1 MKIVAIGDPHFKKS
15 NYLQTEVMVR
25 EIELCLAATR
35 PNLIVCLGD
44 TLDKFSDYNERPF
57 NRALDFLAML
67 RNHART
73 YVLIGNHDLPTNV
86 HFCSTQHPFNAL
98 KQWSDHP
105 HPITV
110 VDEPIFAAEHGL
122 VFSPYIPSGRFVEAL
137 DRVSGWQQ
145 ARLIFAHQDIAN
157 AVYRG
162 QASTEGDRW
171 YPEWPLLVSGHIHD
185 YQEVGPNVLYPGSP
199 LQHAFDESADKAV
212 SVLVLGEPGAPVEH
226 TRWPLAV
233 PVYYTI
239 HLSAAQIE
247 SFNVPAVP
255 PLSEVKLVLE
265 GSTAEIKAWR
275 KSTKV
280 KAWQS
285 KGYKIQYRRHP
296 DSIQRRDPSSN
307 AAWHTKSFQALLRR
321 ELESTDAALAG
332 LFATL

>member
-15 NYLQTEVMVR
+15 NHLQTEVMVR
-25 EIELCLAATR
+25 EIERCLAATH
-35 PNLIVCLGD
+35 PDLIVCLGD

-73 YVLIGNHDLPTNV
+73 YVLIGNHDLPTNA

-98 KQWSDHP
+98 KQWSAQP
-105 HPITV
+105 YPITV
-110 VDEPIFAAEHGL
+110 VDEPVMDAEHGL
-122 VFSPYIPSGRFVEAL
+122 VLCPYVPAGRFVEAL
-137 DRVSGWQQ
+137 DRVPGWRS

-171 YPEWPLLVSGHIHD
+171 NPAWPMLVSGHIHD

-199 LQHAFDESADKAV
+199 LQHAFDESADKAL
-212 SVLVLGEPGAPVEH
+212 SVLSLSGVSTVEH
-226 TRWPLAV
+226 TRWPLTV
-233 PVYYTI
+233 PVYYTV
-239 HLSAAQIE
+239 HLTASQIE
-247 SFNVPAVP
+247 SFEVPIVP
-255 PLSEVKLVLE
+255 PLSEVKLMLE

-280 KAWQS
+280 KAWLG
-285 KGYKIQYRRHP
+285 KGYKIQYHRHP
-296 DSIQRRDPSSN
+296 DSIQRRDPSN
-307 AAWHTKSFQALLRR
+307 RAAWHTVSFQALLRR
-321 ELESTDAALAG
+321 ELESADAGLAG